1 MISFL
6 LLEAIFFP
14 ANILFL
20 SSKVILLN
28 GEDLKKII
36 IYEKPTC
43 TTCRKTVT
51 LLNEMG
57 VDFEKVNY
65 YIKPFSRTKLN
76 SILIKMN
83 MKPSE
88 LLRKNEAAYKKL
100 KAKIETLSQ
109 EKILD
114 LLIKNPD
121 LVQRPIV
128 EIGEKAILAR
138 PAEKIKELF
147 F

>member
-1 MISFL
+1 MLS
-6 LLEAIFFP
+6 EAIFFI

-20 SSKVILLN
+20 CSKVILLN
-28 GEDLKKII
+28 GEEVKKITV
-36 IYEKPTC
+36 YEKPTC
-43 TTCRKTVT
+43 TTCRKTVNI
-51 LLNEMG
+51 LIEMG

-65 YIKPFSRTKLN
+65 YLKPFSKAKLK

-88 LLRKNEAAYKKL
+88 LLRKNEDAYKKL
-100 KAKIETLSQ
+100 KGIIKTLSQ
-109 EKILD
+109 EEILE
-114 LLIKNPD
+114 LMIKNPD

-128 EIGEKAILAR
+128 EIGDEAILAR

-147 F
+147 